1 LALWWAVALAGP
13 LQTLGPAT
21 PIGTSVSWMLSRGS
35 SLAVWQGLCWAVC
48 WVDSFGGELD
58 VPQACRKR
66 NSTDTDKA

>member
-1 LALWWAVALAGP
+1 
-13 LQTLGPAT
+13 
-21 PIGTSVSWMLSRGS
+21 
-35 SLAVWQGLCWAVC
+35 LAVWQGLCWAVC